1 MTFQTILEELDRL
14 YEGQETVVEKD
25 DEVVEEFCTD
35 VALAESV
42 DDEEITI
49 VDDEPATDDSIEASE
64 DETAEVSSE
73 DIIEEPTEEAQFVL
87 ECASCG
93 GLTISLSADV
103 EVDDELGLA
112 NVGAACKYCD
122 ETTGYKVIGTF
133 VPNED
138 TDINEDNKDTEA
150 AEDASSEDTEAVE
163 LEEGIFSKKN
173 SKEEWTVGYRDENGR
188 FKGVSL
194 HDSKE
199 SAIDDR
205 NQLEKDHPG
214 VHYIIISGN
223 KKDESLE
230 ELLDAKINLD
240 ATNFGGTGNDVS
252 VLGGGLPEELE
263 SEEVAEEK
271 EELEE
276 LLDADIT
283 IDAKGFGGSGNKVG
297 IL

>member
-14 YEGQETVVEKD
+14 YEEQKPVVEKD
-25 DEVVEEFCTD
+25 DEAVEDSCTESK
-35 VALAESV
+35 LAETS
-42 DDEEITI
+42 DDEEIVI
-49 VDDEPATDDSIEASE
+49 VDDEAETTDADVEDSIDDQ
-64 DETAEVSSE
+64 DEESAAEV
-73 DIIEEPTEEAQFVL
+73 QLVL
-87 ECASCG
+87 ECVNCG
-93 GLTISLSADV
+93 ALTISSSADV
-103 EVDDELGLA
+103 KVEDEADLA
-112 NVGAACKYCD
+112 NVGTACQYCEAAD
-122 ETTGYKVIGTF
+122 GYKVIGTF
-133 VPNED
+133 IPNED
-138 TDINEDNKDTEA
+138 ADVVEDNKNDEQT
-150 AEDASSEDTEAVE
+150 EDASSEDINTEE
-163 LEEGIFSKKN
+163 LDEGVFNNKN
-173 SKEEWTVGYRDENGR
+173 SKEEWTVGFRDENDN

-199 SAIDDR
+199 SAIEDR
-205 NQLEKDHPG
+205 DQLEKDHPG
-214 VHYIIISGN
+214 VRYIIISGN